1 MCVVDVVSEEQT
13 DMLIEISFI
22 LLLQKKKQIKYANRK
37 LEAKNNWHFS
47 LFFFL
52 AECLKSLILKIA
64 AVYFPLATLIIL
76 VT

>member
-52 AECLKSLILKIA
+52 QN
-64 AVYFPLATLIIL
+64 V
-76 VT
+76 